1 MSTASKQSLRALA
14 LLAALLL
21 GAPALAGTQ
30 VIEIR
35 KFAFVASEV
44 TVATGTT
51 VTWVNR
57 DETPHTVIGEAHAFA
72 SQGLDTGD
80 QFAFTF
86 EREGDYHYVCSLHP
100 FMTGTVH
107 VRRP

>member
-1 MSTASKQSLRALA
+1 MAWTH
-14 LLAALLL
+14 
-21 GAPALAGTQ
+21 

-35 KFAFVASEV
+35 KFAFVTSEV
-44 TVATGTT
+44 TVAPGTT

-57 DETPHTVIGEAHAFA
+57 DEAPHTVIGDGHAFT